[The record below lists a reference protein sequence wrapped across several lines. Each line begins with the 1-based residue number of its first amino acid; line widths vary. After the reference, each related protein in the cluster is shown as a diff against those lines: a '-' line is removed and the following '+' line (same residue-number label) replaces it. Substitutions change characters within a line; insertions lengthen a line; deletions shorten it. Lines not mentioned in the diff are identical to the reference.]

1 MAGMFDL
8 FESGLLR
15 GNRTGGAAFDIPT
28 GDGPPRIDDEVRKR
42 LAAMRAG
49 GAAPAATPPAAP
61 PAAATT
67 AVGTAE
73 GATAAKGLGARML
86 GWLSPLATGATLMTA
101 SSPAGTGSD
110 VVIDQTTG
118 KPFPRGIPIDPA
130 LAARTGIPTNGSP
143 LTPDQ
148 IASINMTGRSG
159 VGARAVEAPSTGGAA
174 PGTWHP
180 EKDRSAAIARIQEAV
195 GGAAALDPRIKTDAQ
210 GNIIRSGPTLDAS
223 GNVVID
229 TARVGQVAAEERA
242 IMARAFPKR
251 AGAAGGA
258 RVAADGTA
266 DGMPQWSGDW
276 KDIPAFLKQL
286 GDYGATVGA
295 QRTSAR
301 TMREVQKEVAK
312 VQAEAGTKPFQV
324 EGLTGKAT
332 VVGGVAYTLGA
343 DGKLVATRVPTPA
356 AQLRPG
362 LDAAMV
368 RKEAEAAVKAGRDP
382 KAINQALKDNGYTFQ
397 VK

>member
-86 GWLSPLATGATLMTA
+86 GWLSPLATGATMMTA
-101 SSPAGTGSD
+101 SSPAGAGSD

-118 KPFPRGIPIDPA
+118 KPFPRGVPIDPA

-159 VGARAVEAPSTGGAA
+159 VGARAVTSPVTPDELAMGERNYQTAMASSTPALA
-174 PGTWHP
+174 T
-180 EKDRSAAIARIQEAV
+180 

-210 GNIIRSGPTLDAS
+210 GNIIRSGPTLDAN

-258 RVAADGTA
+258 RVAADGAA

-301 TMREVQKEVAK
+301 TMREVQKEAAK

-382 KAINQALKDNGYTFQ
+382 KAINQALKDNGYNFQ

>member
-73 GATAAKGLGARML
+73 GATATKGLGARML
-86 GWLSPLATGATLMTA
+86 GWLSPLATGATMMAA
-101 SSPAGTGSD
+101 SSPAGAGSD

-130 LAARTGIPTNGSP
+130 LVARTGIPTNGSP

-159 VGARAVEAPSTGGAA
+159 VGARAVASPVTPDELAMGERNYQTAMASNASAVGA
-174 PGTWHP
+174 
-180 EKDRSAAIARIQEAV
+180 

-210 GNIIRSGPTLDAS
+210 GNIVRSGPTLDAN

-242 IMARAFPKR
+242 IMDRAFPKK
-251 AGAAGGA
+251 AAVVGGA
-258 RVAADGTA
+258 RVAAAGPA

-295 QRTSAR
+295 QRTAAR
-301 TMREVQKEVAK
+301 TSREVAKEVAK
-312 VQAEAGTKPFQV
+312 VQAEAGAKPFQV

-362 LDAAMV
+362 LDVAMV

>member
-159 VGARAVEAPSTGGAA
+159 VGARAVTSPVTPDELAMGERNYQTAMASNTPAPAA
-174 PGTWHP
+174 
-180 EKDRSAAIARIQEAV
+180 

-210 GNIIRSGPTLDAS
+210 GNIVRSGPTLDAS

-295 QRTSAR
+295 QRTAAR
-301 TMREVQKEVAK
+301 TSREVAKEVAK

-356 AQLRPG
+356 PQLRPG
-362 LDAAMV
+362 LDVAMV

>member
-49 GAAPAATPPAAP
+49 GAAPAAAPPAAP

-86 GWLSPLATGATLMTA
+86 GWLNPVLTGATMMTA

-118 KPFPRGIPIDPA
+118 KPFPRGIPLDPE
-130 LAARTGIPTNGSP
+130 LVKRTGIPTTGAQ

-159 VGARAVEAPSTGGAA
+159 VGARPVASPVTPDELAMGERNYQTAMAGAA
-174 PGTWHP
+174 STP
-180 EKDRSAAIARIQEAV
+180 AA

-210 GNIIRSGPTLDAS
+210 GNIVRSGPTLDAN

-242 IMARAFPKR
+242 IMERAFPKR
-251 AGAAGGA
+251 IAAVGGA
-258 RVAADGTA
+258 RVAAATPA
-266 DGMPQWSGDW
+266 DGMPQWSGQW
-276 KDIPAFLKQL
+276 QDIPAFLKQL

-295 QRTSAR
+295 QRTAAR
-301 TMREVQKEVAK
+301 TSREVAKEVAK
-312 VQAEAGTKPFQV
+312 VQAEAGAKPFQV

-362 LDAAMV
+362 LDPAMV

-382 KAINQALKDNGYTFQ
+382 KAINQALKDNGYAFQ